1 VLSKIGVGSSNNNN
15 DNNNSSHK
23 YFHLS
28 YEAVTLSSDT
38 AKEFGINIGDRQFM
52 HMSGRK
58 GIYVNADYVLDAL
71 HAKAYKE
78 VKTRNPDFSDQQ
90 LNNIAEEIS
99 ISAIRYNMIKQD
111 LDKIITFD
119 IKDSLSLEG
128 DTGPYLQYA
137 YARSQRI
144 LEKSEQGI
152 VAGRTDFAFD
162 RLTHESEIALIKE
175 IAKLD
180 LVVENTAKS
189 FCLKSLARYAY
200 NLATRFNLFYEKVPV
215 LREQDNSVR
224 TARLGLVKAFGIAL
238 KNTLE
243 VLGITALDRM

>member
-1 VLSKIGVGSSNNNN
+1 VLSKIGVGG
-15 DNNNSSHK
+15 SHK

-38 AKEFGINIGDRQFM
+38 AKEFGIDIGDRQFM

-78 VKTRNPDFSDQQ
+78 VKNRNPDFSDQQ
-90 LNNIAEEIS
+90 LNKLADEIS

-119 IKDSLSLEG
+119 IKESLSLEG
-128 DTGPYLQYA
+128 DTGPYSQYA

-144 LEKSEQGI
+144 LEKSEQQGTI
-152 VAGRTDFAFD
+152 AGGTDFDFPFN
-162 RLTHESEIALIKE
+162 RLTHKSEIALLKE
-175 IAKLD
+175 ISKLD
-180 LVVENTAKS
+180 LVVENAAKS
-189 FCLKSLARYAY
+189 LCPKLLAHYAY
-200 NLATRFNLFYEKVPV
+200 YLAMTFNLFYEKVPV
-215 LREQDNSVR
+215 LREQDNETR
-224 TARLGLVKAFGIAL
+224 IARLGLVKAFGIAL